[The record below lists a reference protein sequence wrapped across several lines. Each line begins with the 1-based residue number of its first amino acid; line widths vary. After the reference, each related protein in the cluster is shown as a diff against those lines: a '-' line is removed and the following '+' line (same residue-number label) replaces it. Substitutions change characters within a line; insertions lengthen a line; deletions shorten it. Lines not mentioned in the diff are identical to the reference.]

1 VADRASRQPFD
12 PVGRVGAHVAQ
23 RCQAHGLILRAIGD
37 TIAICPPLIV
47 DEKQISTIVDTLGR
61 ALDEI
66 QAALSRDA
74 N

>member
-1 VADRASRQPFD
+1 
-12 PVGRVGAHVAQ
+12 VGAHVAQ

>member
-1 VADRASRQPFD
+1 
-12 PVGRVGAHVAQ
+12 
-23 RCQAHGLILRAIGD
+23 
-37 TIAICPPLIV
+37 V